1 MNVYLKLQVD
11 LNSLWHLLPFAK
23 SSTVLLPINA
33 KTGPNLKNRTARPWR
48 PRSSQDSRSCNV
60 AALIQM
66 FDAS

>member
-33 KTGPNLKNRTARPWR
+33 KTGPNLKNRTARP
-48 PRSSQDSRSCNV
+48 
-60 AALIQM
+60 
-66 FDAS
+66 